1 MQSEITVQTLY
12 NEKNKQ
18 GRERG
23 VKDIEFSVVGEI
35 GYGFSR
41 GLIKNNVQISGCD
54 QEKIMGN
61 FQGS

>member
-18 GRERG
+18 GRGRG